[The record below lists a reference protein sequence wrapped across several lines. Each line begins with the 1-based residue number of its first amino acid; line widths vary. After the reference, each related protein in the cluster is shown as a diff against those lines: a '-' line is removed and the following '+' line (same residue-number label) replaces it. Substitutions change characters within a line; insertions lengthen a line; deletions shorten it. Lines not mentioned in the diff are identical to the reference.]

1 MDGFE
6 INKIIGWALA
16 ALLVIFGGRTFVEI
30 YNGGHGDHGEHKPAY
45 VIEVADS
52 GADKGGEKAEKKE
65 ADIKTLLAS
74 ANADSGVKVAKK
86 CAACH
91 TFDKG
96 GAHKTGP
103 ALYNIVNRDIGS
115 AEGYAFSDTLKG
127 LDGNWDYDKLA
138 AFLKSPKTFA
148 PGTAMNF
155 GGIKKESQLAN
166 LIAYLRS
173 LSDNPAPLPK

>member
-6 INKIIGWALA
+6 LNKIIGWALA

-45 VIEVADS
+45 AIEVADS
-52 GADKGGEKAEKKE
+52 GAKKGAEKKAE
-65 ADIKTLLAS
+65 VAVDIKTLIAS
-74 ANADSGVKVAKK
+74 ADIDSGAKVAKK

-96 GAHKTGP
+96 GANKTGP
-103 ALYNIVNRDIGS
+103 ALYGVVNRDLAS
-115 AEGYAFSDTLKG
+115 ASGFGYSDALKAKG
-127 LDGNWDYDKLA
+127 GKWDYDALA
-138 AFLKSPKTFA
+138 KFLAKPKDFA

-155 GGIKKESQLAN
+155 GGIKKDNQLAS

-173 LSDNPAPLPK
+173 LSDNPAPLP